1 MKIKAVSLD
10 LETKNKATNDRID
23 GLNKK
28 TEEMTLKESE
38 DMKVREQNAALMKA
52 ELEKG
57 IKDLN
62 LVVETKNKATSDKI
76 EEINKRMSDQQLKAT
91 EDRTLDEMSM
101 SRLKTEFERSIKD
114 VKTDLDAKDKTTN
127 DKVVALSKKIDE
139 LQIKEGEGKKV
150 G

>member
-28 TEEMTLKESE
+28 TEEMTLKENE

-101 SRLKTEFERSIKD
+101 NRLKTEFERSIKD

>member
-28 TEEMTLKESE
+28 TDGMTLKESE

-76 EEINKRMSDQQLKAT
+76 EEINKKMSDQQLKAT
-91 EDRTLDEMSM
+91 
-101 SRLKTEFERSIKD
+101 
-114 VKTDLDAKDKTTN
+114 
-127 DKVVALSKKIDE
+127 
-139 LQIKEGEGKKV
+139 
-150 G
+150 